1 MTAHDF
7 TTFYFAKMDLPAI
20 LEAHRFYVS
29 EATKRLLAQFS
40 DIEREREAQDAE
52 AQYLERSERNF
63 DPDRDDPGTVY
74 EDAYHEG
81 VGRWIALT
89 EMQNTVTLALTAGM
103 YHQFDKA
110 LRDKAVMEFSH
121 WNDRKIISSMI
132 WNLDFPRL
140 IQLLE
145 WVGMEISGKVFFC
158 KLDVC
163 RLVVNVY
170 KHGDGVA
177 HRELS
182 SMFPE
187 YYHFFKAEDLPWFAP
202 RHEYLTV
209 TEAQFIEFADAIT
222 AFWINIP
229 ERSLSSQLRE
239 VPKWLESEIKNQE
252 KRLAKLNS
260 KPP

>member
-7 TTFYFAKMDLPAI
+7 TTFYFAKIDVPVV
-20 LEAHRFYVS
+20 LEAHKFYVS

-40 DIEREREAQDAE
+40 DIEREAQEAE
-52 AQYLERSERNF
+52 AQYLERSNRNF
-63 DPDRDDPGTVY
+63 DPDRDDPGAAF
-74 EDAYHEG
+74 EEAYQEG

-110 LRDKAVMEFSH
+110 LREKAVMEFSH
-121 WNDRKIISSMI
+121 WIDRKIISPVI
-132 WNLDFPRL
+132 WNLDFLRL

-145 WVGMEISGKVFFC
+145 WLGMEIHGRDFFST
-158 KLDVC
+158 LDVC
-163 RLVVNVY
+163 RLVANVY

-187 YYHFFKAEDLPWFAP
+187 YYYRFKTEDSPWFTP
-202 RHEYLTV
+202 HHENLTV
-209 TEAQFIEFADAIT
+209 TEAQFVEFADAIA

-229 ERSLSSQLRE
+229 ERCLSSQLRE
-239 VPKWLESEIKNQE
+239 TPKWLESEVKNQE

-260 KPP
+260 KAP